1 MNDFFISAM
10 LLGALSTG
18 DGQPFWATA
27 NRYGLMPDNGFALG
41 VVDFRRPLN
50 GSADA
55 GIGNGEAASLRGGF
69 EWQAGVSLA
78 CALESRDGG
87 VSAVPAID
95 ELYGGIRWKALRLD
109 AGMMHRE
116 REFLGSDPSLGSISS
131 TEGHVIESNNAR
143 TLPGYRLVLEPWY
156 IPYTRKH
163 LSISGVWGD
172 YLTTD
177 SRYMQ
182 DALVHRLRGYLRYD
196 IVPGLYAQLGL
207 DHYTLWAGSNQTG
220 GKMDASFKNYFRI
233 VSFSDGSAE
242 DSVLDKMNKLGDHGG
257 SEQLR
262 IGWERDGRGITF
274 QYEKPYADKGSMKHY
289 NLPDGI
295 YSLNYS
301 FADKDRWVSDIMLD
315 FHYTKWQSGTIQ
327 VSKHDDQGNLL
338 PPDQRPK
345 GTVVGG
351 DNYFKNGDYK
361 SGWTHYGRG
370 ICAPLFFTGYGP
382 DGVWTI
388 RSNRHKAV
396 NLGLSGKFFREYP
409 YRLMLT
415 AGEYYGTYHEPYIA
429 PSSWGSGW
437 KWWKKNTIDKGLF
450 QFSAGLDGAVR
461 IKSGRLP
468 GRLSLTYGIYADFG
482 KVLPHNV
489 GAVAGISIAL

>member
-55 GIGNGEAASLRGGF
+55 GIGNGEAASLRSGF

-95 ELYGGIRWKALRLD
+95 ELYGGIRWKSLRLD

-143 TLPGYRLVLEPWY
+143 SLPGYRLTLEPWY

-196 IVPGLYAQLGL
+196 IVPGL
-207 DHYTLWAGSNQTG
+207 
-220 GKMDASFKNYFRI
+220 
-233 VSFSDGSAE
+233 
-242 DSVLDKMNKLGDHGG
+242 
-257 SEQLR
+257 
-262 IGWERDGRGITF
+262 
-274 QYEKPYADKGSMKHY
+274 
-289 NLPDGI
+289 
-295 YSLNYS
+295 
-301 FADKDRWVSDIMLD
+301 
-315 FHYTKWQSGTIQ
+315 
-327 VSKHDDQGNLL
+327 
-338 PPDQRPK
+338 
-345 GTVVGG
+345 
-351 DNYFKNGDYK
+351 
-361 SGWTHYGRG
+361 
-370 ICAPLFFTGYGP
+370 
-382 DGVWTI
+382 
-388 RSNRHKAV
+388 
-396 NLGLSGKFFREYP
+396 
-409 YRLMLT
+409 
-415 AGEYYGTYHEPYIA
+415 
-429 PSSWGSGW
+429 
-437 KWWKKNTIDKGLF
+437 
-450 QFSAGLDGAVR
+450 
-461 IKSGRLP
+461 
-468 GRLSLTYGIYADFG
+468 
-482 KVLPHNV
+482 
-489 GAVAGISIAL
+489 